1 MPNIKFYFLF
11 PEDEWLSGQNAFP
24 LLMSLKSGTRVR
36 TFKPVVYK
44 NNGESNTNNDRKFMF
59 LSEETRPPDY
69 RPKESQEDKAVPCID
84 HRPMGAESYGKHGV
98 GFRRYGTHARETL

>member
-1 MPNIKFYFLF
+1 
-11 PEDEWLSGQNAFP
+11 
-24 LLMSLKSGTRVR
+24 MSLKSGTRIR

-44 NNGESNTNNDRKFMF
+44 AANGNVDCTNNDKKFMF

-69 RPKESQEDKAVPCID
+69 RPKKGAADKAVPSID

-98 GFRRYGTHARETL
+98 GVR